1 MDKKLTHTLSPR
13 KSVAKI
19 QVQGKF
25 KEAGGQGQWPFVLMK
40 RQQNAKDKRLERKHQ
55 GCFLSLLQSLAKK
68 LCAAIV
74 EIYIWQLNNWQ

>member
-25 KEAGGQGQWPFVLMK
+25 KEAGGPRTVAFCPNEKTTKCEG
-40 RQQNAKDKRLERKHQ
+40 
-55 GCFLSLLQSLAKK
+55 
-68 LCAAIV
+68 
-74 EIYIWQLNNWQ
+74 